1 MTLKELKAGLLARLQ
16 TKYPAD
22 QYHYY
27 SMAVVEGYERPCFFT
42 QVKPTLSDPE
52 NRSSRKN
59 QVTLYINFL
68 QKEVNEAEMLDMIEG
83 IRDLFGLYV
92 QINDRAVDVTGFD
105 WDFVG
110 TDRNIPE
117 LSVDLEWMDN
127 IGHEDTEPTIESV
140 QTTTEMEGI

>member
-1 MTLKELKAGLLARLQ
+1 
-16 TKYPAD
+16 
-22 QYHYY
+22 
-27 SMAVVEGYERPCFFT
+27 
-42 QVKPTLSDPE
+42 
-52 NRSSRKN
+52 
-59 QVTLYINFL
+59 
-68 QKEVNEAEMLDMIEG
+68 MLDMIEG

>member
-1 MTLKELKAGLLARLQ
+1 MTLKELKAGLLALLQ

-42 QVKPTLSDPE
+42 QIKPVTAEPR
-52 NRSSRKN
+52 NHNSRLN
-59 QVTLYINFL
+59 QATLYINIL
-68 QKEVNEAEMLDMIEG
+68 QEEVNEAEMLDMIG
-83 IRDLFGLYV
+83 DIRDLFGLYV
-92 QINDRAVDVTGFD
+92 QVNDRAVDVTGFD

-117 LSVDLEWMDN
+117 LSIDLEWMDA
-127 IGHEDTEPTIESV
+127 IEHKVTEPVMESV
-140 QTTTEMEGI
+140 DFTTKLEE